1 MAGSRAPI
9 EYTLDAQ
16 DVAAARLLA
25 LGVRP
30 GLEFAL
36 FAAALTGLAALSV
49 SPVSFG
55 SPRLLIALT
64 ACLGAFRLMQ
74 IHKVRQA
81 AVAAFKRNPTLRQA
95 TVATWDEEGV
105 TIQPL
110 LSLVERIS
118 WSALKGIKEN
128 ARVVVFV
135 QRSGAIHA
143 VPKRAFADKAALTE
157 LRRKARAGIGGRS
170 A

>member
-1 MAGSRAPI
+1 VSI

-30 GLEFAL
+30 RLEFAL
-36 FAAALTGLAALSV
+36 FAAALAGLAALSI

-55 SPRLLIALT
+55 SPRLLIGLT

-74 IHKVRQA
+74 INKVRQE
-81 AVAAFKRNPTLRQA
+81 AVAAFNRNPTLRQA
-95 TVATWDEEGV
+95 TVAAWDEEGV

-110 LSLVERIS
+110 TAMVERIS
-118 WSALKGIKEN
+118 WSALKGVKEN
-128 ARVVVFV
+128 ARVIVFL

-143 VPKRAFADKAALTE
+143 VPKRAFPDKAALDQ
-157 LRRKARAGIGGRS
+157 LRRKARAGIGGRRPG
-170 A
+170 

>member
-1 MAGSRAPI
+1 LAV

-30 GLEFAL
+30 RTEFAL
-36 FAAALTGLAALSV
+36 FAAALIGLAALSV

-55 SPRLLIALT
+55 SPRLLIGLT
-64 ACLGAFRLMQ
+64 ACLGAFRLAQ

-81 AVAAFKRNPTLRQA
+81 AVEAFNRNPTLRQE
-95 TVATWDEEGV
+95 TIATWDEEGI

-110 LSLVERIS
+110 KGVPERIS
-118 WSALKGIKEN
+118 WTALKGVREN
-128 ARVVVFV
+128 ARVIVFV
-135 QRSGAIHA
+135 QRSGAVHA
-143 VPKRAFADKAALTE
+143 VPKRAFADKGALDP
-157 LRRKARAGIGGRS
+157 LRRRARAGSRGRG
-170 A
+170 AA

>member
-1 MAGSRAPI
+1 LAV

-30 GLEFAL
+30 RIEFAV
-36 FAAALTGLAALSV
+36 FSAALIGLAALSA
-49 SPVSFG
+49 SPVSSG
-55 SPRLLIALT
+55 SPRLLIGLT
-64 ACLGAFRLMQ
+64 ACLGAFRLTQ
-74 IHKVRQA
+74 INKVRQS
-81 AVAAFKRNPTLRQA
+81 AVQAFKRNPTLRRA
-95 TVATWDEEGV
+95 TVATWDEEGI

-110 LSLVERIS
+110 EGMLERIS
-118 WSALKGIKEN
+118 WTALKGVREN
-128 ARVVVFV
+128 ARVIVFV

-143 VPKRAFADKAALTE
+143 VPKRAFADKAALDQ
-157 LRRKARAGIGGRS
+157 LRLKARAGSAGRGT

>member
-1 MAGSRAPI
+1 VPV

-30 GLEFAL
+30 RIEFAL

-49 SPVSFG
+49 SPFSFA
-55 SPRLLIALT
+55 SLRLLIGLT
-64 ACLGAFRLMQ
+64 ACLGAFRLTQ
-74 IHKVRQA
+74 INKVRQE
-81 AVAAFKRNPTLRQA
+81 AVAAFNRNPTLRQS
-95 TVATWDEEGV
+95 TVAVWDDEGI

-110 LSLVERIS
+110 TAMVERIS
-118 WSALKGIKEN
+118 WSALKGVKEN
-128 ARVVVFV
+128 ARVIVFL

-143 VPKRAFADKAALTE
+143 VPKRAFPDKAALDQ
-157 LRRKARAGIGGRS
+157 LRRKARARRT